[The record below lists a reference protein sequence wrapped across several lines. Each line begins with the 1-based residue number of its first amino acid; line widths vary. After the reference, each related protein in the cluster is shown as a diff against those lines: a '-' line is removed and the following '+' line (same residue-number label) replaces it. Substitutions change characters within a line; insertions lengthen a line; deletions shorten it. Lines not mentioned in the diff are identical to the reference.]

1 MTVDGGGFDG
11 FVADRAVD
19 GHDLCKSPSGVL
31 ERSVRSGARV
41 LWWSFVGSDVVVEQM
56 LGGGGVAELVGSF
69 VCRETRLLLKW
80 QRP

>member
-41 LWWSFVGSDVVVEQM
+41 L
-56 LGGGGVAELVGSF
+56 
-69 VCRETRLLLKW
+69 
-80 QRP
+80 